1 MKRGPQRRP
10 PVWKI
15 ARGARGPGE
24 WADRVVRFLAIV
36 VVVAIVG
43 YIAWV
48 LIRHFSR
55 QFAIIKKPYKS
66 ALEMRIAPEP
76 WRRGM

>member
-1 MKRGPQRRP
+1 M
-10 PVWKI
+10 
-15 ARGARGPGE
+15 
-24 WADRVVRFLAIV
+24 RFLAIV